1 MIIDRETIE
10 PRQDAQPPAPCV
22 PVAVAVL
29 SEADALEAALRDMTE
44 SFSGD
49 FIDGRVGQLHNT
61 FEHRSRVLRQ
71 LTAKL
76 AVMRSEETTLTQ

>member
-1 MIIDRETIE
+1 MIIYRETIG
-10 PRQDAQPPAPCV
+10 PMQDARLPAPFA
-22 PVAVAVL
+22 PVAAAAP

-76 AVMRSEETTLTQ
+76 AAMRSQEATLTQ